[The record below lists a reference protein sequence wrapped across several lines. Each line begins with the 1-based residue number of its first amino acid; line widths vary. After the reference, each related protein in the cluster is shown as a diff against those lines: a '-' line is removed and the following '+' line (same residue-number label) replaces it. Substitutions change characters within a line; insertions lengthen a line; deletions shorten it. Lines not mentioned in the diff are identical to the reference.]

1 MALQQRLPWVTP
13 NPPRS
18 CQKWQMPPPLCS
30 PALAAG
36 AARSGTAKEGRIC
49 PRCPTPPAEPTLV
62 LHRSSRHQALAQW
75 GEGSQNPREYR
86 CEAKGRGEKVILVQN
101 IGFFF
106 FF

>member
-75 GEGSQNPREYR
+75 GEGSQNPREYL

-101 IGFFF
+101 IVVFFF
-106 FF
+106 